1 MEYGKGT
8 MEAVVN
14 PSPEFWEGKR
24 VLVTGHTGFK
34 GSWLILWL
42 SHLGARVSG
51 LALDPPSGPNL
62 FDLACGQS
70 LEHHSVTD
78 IRYLEPVI
86 DAVAEVKPEI
96 VIHMA
101 AQALVRTSY
110 EDPVTTFATNIMG
123 TVHMFEAVRRAN
135 GVEAVVNVTSDKCYD
150 NREWFW
156 AYRED
161 EPMGGHDPYSCSKG
175 CAELITSAFRRSFF
189 EPDQN
194 APALASARA
203 GNVIGGGDWAQ
214 DRLVPDCIRSFS
226 ADQPVEVRS
235 PNATRPWQHVLE
247 PLSGYLILAERLCG
261 GGDYAQAWNFG
272 PAEEDAKSVSHVVE
286 RLSALWGGG
295 ASWHISS
302 DPQPHESTYLKV
314 DPSKARV
321 HLGWTSRLKVD
332 QALAWTAEWYKRQL
346 AGENARELCL
356 KQIRQ
361 YEAMGGTS

>member
-1 MEYGKGT
+1 MELGKGA
-8 MEAVVN
+8 MEAMVN
-14 PSPEFWEGKR
+14 PSPGFWKGKR

-34 GSWLILWL
+34 GSWLVLWL

-51 LALDPPSGPNL
+51 LALDPPSEPSL

-70 LEHHSVTD
+70 LEHHGITD

-86 DAVAEVKPEI
+86 DAVAEAKPKI

-101 AQALVRTSY
+101 AQALVRPSY
-110 EDPVTTFATNIMG
+110 QDPVATFATNVMG
-123 TVHMFEAVRRAN
+123 TVHMFEAVRRAK
-135 GVEAVVNVTSDKCYD
+135 GVEAMVNVTSDKCYD

-175 CAELITSAFRRSFF
+175 CAELITSAYRRSFF
-189 EPDQN
+189 APDKN

-226 ADQPVEVRS
+226 AGQPVEVRS
-235 PNATRPWQHVLE
+235 PSATRPWQHVLE

-272 PAEEDAKSVSHVVE
+272 PGEEDAKPVSHVVE
-286 RLSALWGGG
+286 RLSAIWGGG
-295 ASWHISS
+295 ASWHTSS
-302 DPQPHESTYLKV
+302 APQPHESTYLKV
-314 DPSKARV
+314 DPSKARAR
-321 HLGWTSRLKVD
+321 LGWTARLNVD
-332 QALAWTAEWYKRQL
+332 LALAWTAEWYKRQL
-346 AGENARELCL
+346 AGEDARELCL
-356 KQIRQ
+356 EQIRQ
-361 YEAMGGTS
+361 YEAMGSTS